1 VVRAGVARFSGSR
14 RRRPANLVFISL
26 VLACFP
32 SFRISPVGRV
42 VVDETSFAAFGPE
55 RCPPKKTQRSMP
67 QPSPRSA
74 IRYQSGGNPQGPLV
88 VLLHGVTRQ
97 SDDMAPLFERL
108 PDSFGWVA
116 IDFRGHG
123 RSDRVSR
130 ATDSDRQDGSGGEA
144 GSAGGYFVVDYVD
157 DLETVLQSFSNHW
170 NGREKI
176 VLLGHSLGAMVALAA
191 AARWPDRFAA
201 IILEDP
207 PLETMGSRIKD
218 TTFYRQFQGVA
229 GLLDQRLDPAT
240 LSERLRDLP
249 VCRPDTG
256 EVVRMGDVRDES
268 SIRTHA
274 GYLANTDPRVLDPIV
289 AGRWTEGYDLPE
301 IAGAIRCPVLLFQA
315 NPQLGGMLI
324 DDDAES
330 LFDSVND
337 CTLIKIENAGH
348 LIHASQAEMMASEIV
363 QFLADL
369 C

>member
-1 VVRAGVARFSGSR
+1 M
-14 RRRPANLVFISL
+14 
-26 VLACFP
+26 
-32 SFRISPVGRV
+32 
-42 VVDETSFAAFGPE
+42 T
-55 RCPPKKTQRSMP
+55 
-67 QPSPRSA
+67 QPSPRPA
-74 IRYQSGGNPQGPLV
+74 IRYQSGGNPQGPQV

-108 PDSFGWVA
+108 PESFGWVA

-123 RSDRVSR
+123 RSDRVSLT
-130 ATDSDRQDGSGGEA
+130 TDSSREQGADREQGSDREQGA
-144 GSAGGYFVVDYVD
+144 DAGYFVIDYVD
-157 DLETVLQSFSNHW
+157 DLDTVLQSFSHQWDRN
-170 NGREKI
+170 EKI

-207 PLETMGSRIKD
+207 PLETMGSRIKAS
-218 TTFYRQFQGVA
+218 TFYRQFQGVA
-229 GLLDQRLDPAT
+229 DLLDQRLDPAT

-256 EVVRMGDVRDES
+256 EVVRMGDVRDEV

-315 NPQLGGMLI
+315 NPLLGGMLI
-324 DDDAES
+324 DDDAEY

-337 CTLIKIENAGH
+337 CTLIKIETAGH

-369 C
+369 W